1 MAEQKILISIQ
12 INDREAA
19 NTNKALRVTK
29 DNFDKLTDAELKS
42 IVADKEKILS
52 AKALDKSLTQQAAS
66 QLALANATDKTRT
79 TSGLNNA
86 ILMETSRLASDASYG
101 FTAIANN
108 LSQLI
113 NLFKASK
120 DATGSFM
127 TSIKSLFTAQSAL
140 LIGIQLLI
148 TYGDDLYRLFKELV
162 NGSQLLK
169 ETFKDAGSE
178 VQSTSGK
185 FETYIRTLQD
195 SNKSQEEQQKAINR
209 LNKEFPEYIKQLD
222 DAGVSLSDVANKTEK
237 AVEQNDLYRESLVKL
252 SLARAAQNKIDELTA
267 EQINLKNEADLNA
280 AETLERVNKLG
291 FESIEAA
298 SDRLDALETEAEYTG
313 EYWANYAAERS
324 RLRMALEN
332 ENREELKDLD
342 DKIDQ
347 LVKYTIIENDE
358 RKKGGKTRERDFKQ
372 QLLDLSKLEESYR
385 QKSIDQ
391 TLLTEDEKINL
402 QEKFAKKELGIRLQQ
417 FKDRQKLRLDE
428 FLESEASDAE
438 KEQARKDYN
447 ESIEL
452 AEKEHNKVM
461 VRLEL
466 SFDTKREKLTR
477 KRAERNAEQV
487 QKARDINRKA
497 QQDSLKDLKTFDEE
511 TNSLYFEAN
520 ANFIMSLMERQTAII
535 NSEHST
541 IDQIASAQKE
551 YFELQR
557 QLRENDLNAEIAVIE
572 AKKAVNLEYS
582 GFAQSIGT
590 ILGNLAGEN
599 EALAKAAL
607 VVEKGAAIAKV
618 IITAQTSIAARTA
631 SANAIPAFLPP
642 FGTPNPAA
650 FVAQAEAI
658 KANTR
663 TKIGAALSIA
673 TILSTAIGKKGGG
686 AKDTG
691 GGGGG
696 RVIEA
701 PDFNVVGA
709 SQTSQLAETVA
720 GQQSKPVKAFVV
732 GKDISTQQELDRNI
746 TNTAS
751 FG

>member
-12 INDREAA
+12 IQDKAA
-19 NTNKALRVTK
+19 KKTIDATSSSLNKLATSQKKV
-29 DNFDKLTDAELKS
+29 
-42 IVADKEKILS
+42 
-52 AKALDKSLTQQAAS
+52 AKA
-66 QLALANATDKTRT
+66 TDQTRT

-267 EQINLKNEADLNA
+267 QQIDLKNEADLNA

-313 EYWANYAAERS
+313 KYWANYAAERS

-347 LVKYTIIENDE
+347 LVKYTIIENNE
-358 RKKGGKTRERDFKQ
+358 RKKGLEARNRIFKEADLDFEKEILSSQQRIEKLEARHEKDLIAIKINAMGEKAELKQAEFEQDQSRRLRDFLQSEATLKQ
-372 QLLDLSKLEESYR
+372 KQLAEERYNNSVIESRESLYKYLIQLDSEYQATINELEERRELEDLSAFGKALQTFNTDRLKFQEQFLKSYTDSEIDRVEVAKQLENDRFNNEMLNLKAIRDQRIADGETTYE
-385 QKSIDQ
+385 IDQ
-391 TLLTEDEKINL
+391 RI
-402 QEKFAKKELGIRLQQ
+402 
-417 FKDRQKLRLDE
+417 
-428 FLESEASDAE
+428 
-438 KEQARKDYN
+438 
-447 ESIEL
+447 
-452 AEKEHNKVM
+452 
-461 VRLEL
+461 
-466 SFDTKREKLTR
+466 
-477 KRAERNAEQV
+477 
-487 QKARDINRKA
+487 
-497 QQDSLKDLKTFDEE
+497 
-511 TNSLYFEAN
+511 AN
-520 ANFIMSLMERQTAII
+520 AT
-535 NSEHST
+535 
-541 IDQIASAQKE
+541 
-551 YFELQR
+551 
-557 QLRENDLNAEIAVIE
+557 
-572 AKKAVNLEYS
+572 
-582 GFAQSIGT
+582 
-590 ILGNLAGEN
+590 
-599 EALAKAAL
+599 
-607 VVEKGAAIAKV
+607 
-618 IITAQTSIAARTA
+618 
-631 SANAIPAFLPP
+631 
-642 FGTPNPAA
+642 
-650 FVAQAEAI
+650 
-658 KANTR
+658 KANTEANIALAEQER
-663 TKIGAALSIA
+663 DAKIGIANQVGEAIVAVAGEGSTVGKAASVAMAIMNTKEAFTAAL
-673 TILSTAIGKKGGG
+673 G
-686 AKDTG
+686 AKPYGVWNIAQAAAVLAMGMKQVKDIMAVKIPGKDPSVSAG
-691 GGGGG
+691 GT
-696 RVIEA
+696 VIEA

-709 SQTSQLAETVA
+709 SQTSQLAEVVSA
-720 GQQSKPVKAFVV
+720 QQAKPIKAFVV